1 MTECLKSLVHLAF
14 DKKKASFDRILKS
27 SANSNLSLSSFVHCT
42 QLNINENHGKKNE
55 SVKINLPNDDEQFV
69 DFLCNRPFIY
79 IIHLMN
85 CKRILFIGRFAQIE
99 SS

>member
-1 MTECLKSLVHLAF
+1 MTECLKSLVPLAF

-69 DFLCNRPFIY
+69 DFLCNFECLTSLKLKKFK
-79 IIHLMN
+79 IIGV
-85 CKRILFIGRFAQIE
+85 CI
-99 SS
+99 